1 MSVRLFRRRKG
12 GKPVGPWYAWGYDH
26 RGRRWSES
34 TKQID
39 EKAAREVARELERRH
54 ASPAAARAAE
64 ATLKDAVTLLLAH
77 RAGAAKAGKR
87 SDATVTFYEQ
97 KTGHWRRILGD
108 GFPLADFDAGTVDR
122 VIAERREDKASEATI
137 AKELVAL
144 RCALK
149 LAVRAG
155 LWLGN
160 PAAVLPVGFSA
171 EYKPRTRWLTSHEVQ
186 VVLEQLPPNAAA
198 MVAFMLA
205 TGARWSEAEA
215 ARREDVDGVFVR
227 LRGTKTK
234 GAARV
239 VPVLDAEGRGL
250 LSYALEHGRGEGG
263 AMFAEW
269 LSPNNA
275 LRRACERARIEHASF
290 NDLRRTFSQRLRQA
304 GVSSELIAPA
314 MGHTTTAMVQR
325 VYGRLPP
332 EALESLLRAALGSAA
347 DMQQTEMHRADSAD
361 KSDAAQTKKA
371 LKLRAFRGG

>member
-1 MSVRLFRRRKG
+1 MPVRLFRRRKG
-12 GKPVGPWYAWGYDH
+12 GKPTGPWYAWGYDH
-26 RGRRWSES
+26 RGQRWSES

-39 EKAAREVARELERRH
+39 EKAAREIARELERRH
-54 ASPAAARAAE
+54 ASPAAARAAQ

-77 RAGAAKAGKR
+77 RRGAAKAGKR

-108 GFPLADFDAGTVDR
+108 GYALADLDADAVDR
-122 VIAERREDKASEATI
+122 VIAERREDKASESTI
-137 AKELVAL
+137 SKELVAL

-155 LWLGN
+155 IWQGN

-171 EYKPRTRWLTSHEVQ
+171 GYEPRTRWLTSQEVEL
-186 VVLEQLPPNAAA
+186 VLSELPPNAAA

-215 ARREDVDGVFVR
+215 AQREDVDGVLVR
-227 LRGTKTK
+227 LRGTKTA

-250 LSYALEHGRGEGG
+250 LAYALKHGGGEG
-263 AMFAEW
+263 AALFALW
-269 LSPNNA
+269 KSPGNA
-275 LRRACERARIEHASF
+275 LRRACERAKIPHASF

-304 GVSSELIAPA
+304 GVSAELIAPA

-332 EALESLLRAALGSAA
+332 QALEALLRGALGGAADVQQTELHRVDSADASDAPQSKKALESRAL
-347 DMQQTEMHRADSAD
+347 
-361 KSDAAQTKKA
+361 
-371 LKLRAFRGG
+371 RGG